1 MKKVVL
7 TSPYGFI
14 FCENTIFFAQNYV
27 INFKFQDS
35 LFPLL
40 MLFNTSPEYLCN
52 LKYIPIILLAHSYN
66 KYINGS

>member
-1 MKKVVL
+1 MVL
-7 TSPYGFI
+7 TWPYGFT
-14 FCENTIFFAQNYV
+14 FCENIIFAQSYA
-27 INFKFQDS
+27 IHFRFQDN

-52 LKYIPIILLAHSYN
+52 WKDIPIIVLEHSDS